1 MQVAWNPKLKINLG
15 DVFNR
20 VYGSKPY
27 EVRKT
32 LRQLIYRSTFQDD
45 FGLRAIDVIVERT
58 LKGKD
63 KDGQTFTSY
72 SKTYRDS
79 DTFEIYKAGQRRVD
93 LKLSGEMLASMQ
105 TKGSGSAIVTINF
118 VDELNAAKAHG
129 HITGMSGRKGGVV
142 RDFFGISDTEADSI
156 MKDLVSEYARGDA
169 TEAEARALL
178 REIG

>member
-1 MQVAWNPKLKINLG
+1 MAWNPKLKISLG

-32 LRQLIYRSTFQDD
+32 LRQLIYRSSFQDD

-63 KDGQTFTSY
+63 KDGQTFAAYSSSY
-72 SKTYRDS
+72 RES

-105 TKGSGSAIVTINF
+105 VKGTGSGNITINF

-142 RDFFGISDTEADSI
+142 RDFFGISDMEADGI

-169 TEAEARALL
+169 IEAEARALI
-178 REIG
+178 RDVVG